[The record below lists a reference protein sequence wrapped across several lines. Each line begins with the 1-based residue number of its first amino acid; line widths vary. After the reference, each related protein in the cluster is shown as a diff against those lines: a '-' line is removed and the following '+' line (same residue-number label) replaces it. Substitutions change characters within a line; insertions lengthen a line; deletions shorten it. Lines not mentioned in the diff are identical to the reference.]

1 MFKRFVRYYRPHL
14 GLLILDLLSA
24 LLVAGIDLI
33 FPSATRN
40 ILNVYIPKNN
50 LKAVYLIGIVL
61 LIFYILRTVFSYII
75 NYWGHMMGA
84 RIERDMRKDLFYHLE
99 QMDDKFFDENK
110 TGVLMSNLTNHLHD
124 ISEMSHHVPE
134 DLFISVIMLIGSFT
148 ILCFINVPLTL
159 IIFAVLMGQAYF
171 AMKRRKKMRDS
182 FRSVR
187 TTHGELNSRIES
199 SLAGIRLTKAYN
211 NEQFEVE
218 KFENINEIYA
228 SSWTE
233 AYRQMA
239 IFSSGNEL
247 FNAVIN
253 LILLVVGAIFV
264 SAGDIDSN
272 DLLAYFL
279 YISFLTRPVNRLV
292 AMTQQIQ
299 QGFSGFEKFISIID
313 IVPSIKNTP
322 DARPL
327 VNPKGKIEFRNVS
340 FSYQEDTEEGESLQ
354 HVLSNFNLIIEP
366 GKKIAIIG
374 ETGVGKSTISRL
386 IPRFYEVNEGEI
398 LIDDVPIKQYE
409 LSSLRRT
416 IGHVQQD
423 VFIFYGTIKDNILYG
438 KPDATMEEIIEAAKR
453 ANIHD
458 FIMSLEEGYD
468 TITGERGVKLSG
480 GQKQRIAIARLF
492 LKQPQ
497 IVILDEATSS
507 LDNATERYIQASF
520 DKLTIDKTSIIIA
533 HRLSTI
539 RHCDEIIVL
548 GKEGIIERGNHDQL
562 IVKQGVYYQLLLDQ

>member
-1 MFKRFVRYYRPHL
+1 
-14 GLLILDLLSA
+14 
-24 LLVAGIDLI
+24 
-33 FPSATRN
+33 
-40 ILNVYIPKNN
+40 
-50 LKAVYLIGIVL
+50 
-61 LIFYILRTVFSYII
+61 
-75 NYWGHMMGA
+75 
-84 RIERDMRKDLFYHLE
+84 
-99 QMDDKFFDENK
+99 
-110 TGVLMSNLTNHLHD
+110 
-124 ISEMSHHVPE
+124 
-134 DLFISVIMLIGSFT
+134 
-148 ILCFINVPLTL
+148 
-159 IIFAVLMGQAYF
+159 
-171 AMKRRKKMRDS
+171 MKRRSKMRDS

-187 TTHGELNSRIES
+187 TTHGELNSKIES

-218 KFENINEIYA
+218 KFENINEVYA

-253 LILLVVGAIFV
+253 LMLLVIGAIFV
-264 SAGDIDSN
+264 SKGDIDSN

-279 YISFLTRPVNRLV
+279 YINFLTRPVNRLI

-299 QGFSGFEKFISIID
+299 QGFSGFEKFTSIMD
-313 IVPSIKNTP
+313 IKPSITNLP
-322 DARPL
+322 VAIPL
-327 VNPKGKIEFRNVS
+327 ENPKGKIEFRNVS
-340 FSYQEDTEEGESLQ
+340 FSYQEDNEEGESVQ
-354 HVLSNFNLIIEP
+354 HVLNNFNLVIEP
-366 GKKIAIIG
+366 GKKVAIIG

-386 IPRFYEVNEGEI
+386 IPRFYEVNQGEI

-409 LSSLRRT
+409 LSSLRRA

-438 KPDATMEEIIEAAKR
+438 KPDATDEEVIEAAKR

-458 FIMSLEEGYD
+458 FIASLEEGYE

-492 LKQPQ
+492 LKKPQ

-507 LDNATERYIQASF
+507 LDNATERFIQASF
-520 DKLTIDKTSIIIA
+520 DELTKDKTSIIIA

-548 GKEGIIERGNHDQL
+548 GREGIIERGNHDEL
-562 IVKQGVYYQLLLDQ
+562 IAKQGVYYQLLLDQ